1 MGFSREHRLQVWTMR
16 LRALEPELGGP
27 TAHRRFVARQKFLHG
42 AASQAV
48 DAGTRA

>member
-1 MGFSREHRLQVWTMR
+1 MGFSREHRLHVWSMR
-16 LRALEPELGGP
+16 LRALEPELGGA
-27 TAHRRFVARQKFLHG
+27 TADRRFVARQKFLHG